1 MVAQSQSRAAARVIF
16 HRIEQCEDY
25 CRSEHE
31 AAVTIQDTEYSH
43 RNFMELYGCIIMFY
57 VWDYGNDIEH
67 YPSNIHEP
75 AFLIKQH
82 FWNQE
87 PTPLDI

>member
-31 AAVTIQDTEYSH
+31 AAVTRHSTEYSH
-43 RNFMELYGCIIMFY
+43 RIFMEWMHNY
-57 VWDYGNDIEH
+57 VLCVGLW
-67 YPSNIHEP
+67 
-75 AFLIKQH
+75 
-82 FWNQE
+82 
-87 PTPLDI
+87 